1 MPNIFNSNFK
11 KMGTHKFINDIAYE
25 RFRDA
30 TDQIDAVKKG
40 IQENRLGEA
49 TLTEIQTDSERLS
62 KRIARE
68 NMPVSAALERI
79 NGVPNFQDIQILYK
93 ILKISESVGRI
104 TIKTRYGNSG
114 YGTGFLIAPGILITN
129 NHVFGDAETAKNS
142 VVQFYYELDDKN
154 ESKKV
159 QTFGF
164 VPEKLFLTSSFK
176 VENGKPDSGLD
187 FTIVAVSDKSKEGK
201 NIVEIPYTR
210 LDENSGKIIEGENCV
225 IIQHPKGD
233 YKKTVMKDIR
243 MLTLKDDFLI
253 YESDT
258 LPGSSGAA
266 VIGLGTGEVVALH
279 HSSIPNKNP
288 QGQWLRKDGGVYN
301 DGDADETIDWLGNEG
316 IRVSSLIRAIRNAIL
331 PDEMNAFKNSIFGS
345 SAETSADNTAA
356 NITQTKTQEMNNS
369 QQTVINEAINK
380 IQNST
385 LVAEAP
391 VQYFEIELSNIL
403 TMQDDWKA
411 NFKTLI
417 PEIISSEPIFPMSTI
432 PSQKAIHYVTLRS
445 GQNPWEMAAKLE
457 ALPQIKTATPDLEME
472 TDLQIRNDG
481 YGRLTE
487 SDMLESMKTSHAVGR
502 QDDFKSKWS
511 ASTYFTLNDGD
522 ELRQRLWNRTAVGF
536 EAATD
541 ETADVVSLIKK
552 TLTELANGNTA
563 EDQNTDVL
571 TREIIQN
578 LSNIQLVQLDT
589 GYTDHA
595 KVKGRFNLN
604 CDEDF
609 VDGSDARDDLRSGLL
624 RHPGHGTRTAS
635 IITGGEMTDIYKNDG
650 NYGILCDAEKNA
662 LLNVIPYRISESV
675 VLISRGKNVVNAV
688 NQAINTNADIMFM
701 CMGSYPRPMLAEAA
715 KAAYDNGVIWV
726 CAAGNEVEMVV
737 SPALYPGTIAVSAI
751 NPNQKPWRGS
761 SYGSE
766 VDVSAPGED
775 VYVPSMDEKYN
786 EIMVYGSG
794 TSYATPHVAAAAA
807 IWKAMHKE
815 NLLKKYQFPWQVV
828 EAFRCCL
835 KQSVTKP
842 ATWDRENYGAGILN
856 IPALLATPLPEIDES
871 RYAYRQDTR
880 QEWDLGVREGI
891 HFLWKTLLRKALSTH
906 ESFSEFELTE
916 RARIALSAMTGNT
929 TSSIF
934 ESESITAR
942 ADSEKILKM
951 YFDSY
956 KHN

>member
-1 MPNIFNSNFK
+1 MQK
-11 KMGTHKFINDIAYE
+11 LINDISFE

-30 TDQIDAVKKG
+30 SEQIDAVKRG
-40 IQENRLGEA
+40 IQHNRLGEA
-49 TLTEIQTDSERLS
+49 TLTEIQTDSDRLS

-68 NMPVSAALERI
+68 NMPISAALERI
-79 NGVPNFQDIQILYK
+79 NGVPNFQDIQVLYK

-142 VVQFYYELDDKN
+142 VVQFYYELDDRN
-154 ESKKV
+154 ESKKT

-164 VPEKLFLTSSFK
+164 VPEKLFFTSPFK
-176 VENGKPDSGLD
+176 VETGKPDSGLD
-187 FTIVAVSDKSKEGK
+187 FTIVAVSEKSKEGK
-201 NIVEIPYTR
+201 NIAEIPHTV
-210 LDENSGKIIEGENCV
+210 LDENAGKIIEGENCV

-279 HSSIPNKNP
+279 HSSIPNKNQ
-288 QGQWLRKDGGVYN
+288 QGQWLRKDGGVYSE
-301 DGDADETIDWLGNEG
+301 GDADETIDWLGNEG
-316 IRVSSLIRAIRNAIL
+316 VRVSSLIRAIKNAVL
-331 PDEMNAFKNSIFGS
+331 PDEMNAFKNSIFGR
-345 SAETSADNTAA
+345 
-356 NITQTKTQEMNNS
+356 ITDRSDDQKDSNSTQIPAHVMNNS
-369 QQTVINEAINK
+369 NQSVVNEAINK
-380 IQNST
+380 IQNNT
-385 LVAEAP
+385 LNVDAP
-391 VQYFEIELSNIL
+391 LQYFEIELSNIVI
-403 TMQDDWKA
+403 MQDDWRYNYKA
-411 NFKTLI
+411 LV
-417 PEIISSEPIFPMSTI
+417 PEMMTSEPLFPMSTI
-432 PSQKAIHYVTLRS
+432 PSQKAMHYITLRS
-445 GQNPWEMAAKLE
+445 HLNPWEMAAKLE
-457 ALPQIKTATPDLEME
+457 ELPQIKTATPDLEME
-472 TDLQIRNDG
+472 TDLQIRTDS

-511 ASTYFTLNDGD
+511 ASTYFNLDDAD
-522 ELRQRLWNRTAVGF
+522 ELRQRIWNRTAVGLDLIPGQP
-536 EAATD
+536 T
-541 ETADVVSLIKK
+541 DVVSLIKK
-552 TLTELANGNTA
+552 NLGGLPADNATEA
-563 EDQNTDVL
+563 ENTDDL
-571 TREIIQN
+571 ASEILNN
-578 LSNIQLVQLDT
+578 LKNIQLVQLDT

-609 VDGSDARDDLRSGLL
+609 IDGSDARDVTRNGFL

-635 IITGGEMTDIYKNDG
+635 IITGGEMKDIYKNDG
-650 NYGILCDAEKNA
+650 NYGILCDAEKNP
-662 LLNVIPYRISESV
+662 LLSIIPYRVSESV
-675 VLISRGKNVVNAV
+675 VLISRGKNVVDAV

-737 SPALYPGTIAVSAI
+737 SPALYPGTIAVAAI
-751 NPNQKPWRGS
+751 NPNRKPWRGS

-766 VDVSAPGED
+766 VDISAPGED
-775 VYVPSMDEKYN
+775 VYVPSIDEKYN

-807 IWKAMHKE
+807 LWKAVHHDKLME
-815 NLLKKYQFPWQVV
+815 KYRFPWQIV

-835 KQSVTKP
+835 KQSVSKP
-842 ATWDRENYGAGILN
+842 ATWDSENYGAGILN
-856 IPALLATPLPEIDES
+856 IPALLSTALPEIDQS
-871 RYAYRQDTR
+871 TYAYRNDTR

-891 HFLWKTLLRKALSTH
+891 HFLWKTALRKTNLTH

-916 RARIALSAMTGNT
+916 RSRIALSAMTGNT